1 MNTIANIAPKFLLAL
16 AALALSGCMTT
27 DAAFGDFEHT
37 PSHASDNYPIK
48 VVNGPRGQQ
57 AQVRPCGNWNSDL
70 TETKENRPYENLG
83 CAVQTNIAAEIVDPA
98 TLDRPH
104 AVALKNANTEVSAV
118 LRDEGAVSTVTMP
131 TNYTYQP

>member
-83 CAVQTNIAAEIVDPA
+83 CAVQTNIAAEIVDPR
-98 TLDRPH
+98 TILQPH
-104 AVALKNANTEVSAV
+104 PETVDDSNTEVEGV
-118 LRDEGAVSTVTMP
+118 LRQQSRVSTVTMP